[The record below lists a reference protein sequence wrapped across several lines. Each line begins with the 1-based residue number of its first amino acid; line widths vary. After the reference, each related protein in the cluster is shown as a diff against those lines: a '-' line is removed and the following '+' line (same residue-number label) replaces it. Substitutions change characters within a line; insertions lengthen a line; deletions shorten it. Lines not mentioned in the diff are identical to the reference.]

1 MALEK
6 VSDHEVFSSEGY
18 RIKLGGDCISYILGS
33 RYLTIPVER
42 RGDALCVHLTR
53 SSPWMEYGQPC
64 ETEGTL
70 SIMWLRSQITAAML
84 LLERPYLFE

>member
-6 VSDHEVFSSEGY
+6 VSDHEVFSTDGY
-18 RIKLGGDCISYILGS
+18 RIKFGSGVVSYILGT
-33 RYLTIPVER
+33 RYLTIPTEQR
-42 RGDALCVHLTR
+42 DGATCVYRTR

-64 ETEGTL
+64 DTEGTL
-70 SIMWLRSQITAAML
+70 SIMWLRSQITAALL